1 MHNFSKMLVNEYFFF
16 NGEFLLELNQPYE
29 DPEQQKSGVS

>member
-1 MHNFSKMLVNEYFFF
+1 MSIFFF